1 MIARLWHGW
10 TAGANADAY
19 EALLRTTV
27 LPGIQ
32 RFAGYEGAYVL
43 RREAAQG
50 AEVEFVVLTFFDSR
64 DAVRAFAGPD
74 CETAV
79 ISPEAHQLLSRFDTR
94 SAHYQVKAAPVG

>member
-10 TAGANADAY
+10 TAPADGDAY

-32 RFAGYEGAYVL
+32 RVAGYEGAYVL

-50 AEVEFVVLTFFDSR
+50 AEVEFIVLTLFDSW
-64 DAVRAFAGPD
+64 DAVRAFAGPEY
-74 CETAV
+74 ETAV

-94 SAHYQVKAAPVG
+94 AAHYQVKAAPLG